1 MPGLLVRIRNSSEH
15 AGAMPRKTLTVG
27 IRLLRVMEPAYPLRR
42 IRMYGVLRFS
52 DGMLADAAGPRVIIS
67 RRKFATA

>member
-1 MPGLLVRIRNSSEH
+1 MPGLVVRIRNSSGN

-27 IRLLRVMEPAYPLRR
+27 IRRLQAMEPAYPLR

-52 DGMLADAAGPRVIIS
+52 DGLLADAADPRVIIS
-67 RRKFATA
+67 WGKFATA